1 MYRLQTSVPDDMG
14 AAIEH
19 IHATTGMTVS
29 NIVRAALAEYVREH
43 APKKDG
49 KAPDKPAFTPL
60 DASRVRVKPD
70 GTKEYLVQTTIRNED
85 GTVRAVTDSWM
96 PWSEL
101 GEKYKANL
109 THHGLQP

>member
-19 IHATTGMTVS
+19 IRATTGMTVS

-49 KAPDKPAFTPL
+49 AKPDKPKRDPSTF
-60 DASRVRVKPD
+60 VRVNEQ
-70 GTKEYLVQTTIRNED
+70 GVKEFSNPVKNEATGVTSEVWTTWDE
-85 GTVRAVTDSWM
+85 VPSFQRAWFI
-96 PWSEL
+96 
-101 GEKYKANL
+101 K
-109 THHGLQP
+109 HGLQP